1 MSHDK
6 RKENAR
12 SQGWDFGTFDAFRAF
27 AGANPP
33 AVQFE
38 LCAVGTAEERALHT
52 RATTGPYVLGG
63 ERIARPARDYACHF
77 GAHQEVEAAL
87 GLMSPTD
94 RPEATEVVLAAL
106 TACINA
112 AVGTSALHRGLR
124 LTHLETRA
132 RIGWNPAVYLH
143 LAEAEEGSFPA
154 DQFGELHVEL
164 HVRGEN
170 LDEDDIA
177 FLQASVNRSAVYN
190 LLRRDHVCLPAVM
203 TAEPASQEPVHQHRR
218 PQL

>member
-1 MSHDK
+1 MSHQQ

-12 SQGWDFGTFDAFRAF
+12 SQGWDFDSFDAFRIVAD
-27 AGANPP
+27 ANLP

-38 LCAVGTAEERALHT
+38 LFAVGTAEERALHT

-63 ERIARPARDYACHF
+63 EHIDRPGRDYAWHF
-77 GAHQEVEAAL
+77 GAHREVEAAL
-87 GLMSPTD
+87 GLQAPTD

-132 RIGWNPAVYLH
+132 RIAWNPSVYLH
-143 LAEAEEGSFPA
+143 LAEAEGESESGSLPV
-154 DQFGELHVEL
+154 DQFGELQVAL

-190 LLRRDHVCLPAVM
+190 LLRREHVCHPAVKV
-203 TAEPASQEPVHQHRR
+203 TGATSDAI
-218 PQL
+218 

>member
-1 MSHDK
+1 MTSEK

-12 SQGWDFGTFDAFRAF
+12 SQGWDFDSFDAFRAF
-27 AGANPP
+27 AGANLA

-38 LCAVGTAEERALHT
+38 LSAVGTAEERALHT

-63 ERIARPARDYACHF
+63 ARIDRPARDYACHF

-87 GLMSPTD
+87 GLLSPTD

-112 AVGTSALHRGLR
+112 AVGTSALHRGLL

-132 RIGWNPAVYLH
+132 RIEWNPVVYLH
-143 LAEAEEGSFPA
+143 LAEAETEDGLLPIG
-154 DQFGELHVEL
+154 QFGELHVEL
-164 HVRGEN
+164 HIQGEN

-190 LLRRDHVCLPAVM
+190 LLRREHVCLPAVM
-203 TAEPASQEPVHQHRR
+203 ITQRASTAA
-218 PQL
+218 